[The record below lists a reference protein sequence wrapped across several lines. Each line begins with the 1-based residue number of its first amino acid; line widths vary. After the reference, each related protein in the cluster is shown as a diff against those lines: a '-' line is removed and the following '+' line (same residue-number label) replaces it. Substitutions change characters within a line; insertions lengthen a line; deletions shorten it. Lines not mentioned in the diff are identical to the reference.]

1 MRTDE
6 IVDNSTDT
14 LRRMNADLSRAVEN
28 LSAEC
33 AMIVGEIDR
42 VRHSVRNHSH
52 PKRWWEFWK

>member
-14 LRRMNADLSRAVEN
+14 LRRMNHDLLMAVASLHIE
-28 LSAEC
+28 LAEE
-33 AMIVGEIDR
+33 VSR
-42 VRHSVRNHSH
+42 VRRAIATHSH